1 MTRLHQQPRQPNH
14 MACRSLQLSCR
25 GDTNVPCVRSA
36 TSGADTMESSMG
48 NKKKKSSHRRHSPFP
63 GGGGADT
70 QRIDRRTTHRHD
82 CDQLSFID
90 HENAYFPDD
99 AVREPVGFPGEDI
112 GHYETRETMLLT
124 ATHTCIR
131 HPPAPTRRESG
142 SPI

>member
-1 MTRLHQQPRQPNH
+1 MCRVSVPPLPVQTQWSHQWETRKKNQVI
-14 MACRSLQLSCR
+14 
-25 GDTNVPCVRSA
+25 GDT
-36 TSGADTMESSMG
+36 
-48 NKKKKSSHRRHSPFP
+48 HRFR
-63 GGGGADT
+63 GVGGADT